1 MPIVTRESSRYF
13 GAQNGRWFTDKP
25 LKFDVKPG
33 SLKEPR
39 YIGIKQLVIEWNDT
53 TNNAPKDFS
62 GYVSCQGC
70 TGLDNEEGQIM
81 IFAKPGFQIDNM
93 LKNDFLSRF
102 EHVQENL
109 EKKSNEKVTSIEI
122 EHSEIEYFPFDI
134 QKSGSKLDFIPK
146 LNFISL
152 LLII

>member
-81 IFAKPGFQIDNM
+81 IFAKPGFQIK
-93 LKNDFLSRF
+93 KNTYFLSTFKKTWKRNRTRRS
-102 EHVQENL
+102 QAL
-109 EKKSNEKVTSIEI
+109 KSNI
-122 EHSEIEYFPFDI
+122 
-134 QKSGSKLDFIPK
+134 LK
-146 LNFISL
+146 LNIFHSTYKSQDPI
-152 LLII
+152 